1 MVTTTESIVRQAP
14 YLEDFQKKI
23 LESAFAR
30 GETPVSIPGI
40 DVAALDPLTLLAL
53 QKGQGIGQFQPFLTT
68 GAGTIGQGLATLQDQ
83 AAGVPGLFTTAAE
96 QAAGTTGLLFWIL
109 TNRRLR
115 KKLLPNISGRPTYKE
130 ISYRRKR

>member
-68 GAGTIGQGLATLQDQ
+68 GAGTIGQGLATLQDDCFSGSLPTGGYARSSCRIS
-83 AAGVPGLFTTAAE
+83 AAGRHT
-96 QAAGTTGLLFWIL
+96 
-109 TNRRLR
+109 
-115 KKLLPNISGRPTYKE
+115 KKSAIGASGRRWSLWGLP
-130 ISYRRKR
+130 SRNSGS